1 MPTPK
6 KDTRSDGVKKLLDPK
21 WRLTTL
27 YKIRTKVPGYENMTV
42 TFAPNVPQQKLYQKI
57 EDGHKRIIVLKPR
70 KLGTTTGT
78 VLYLLD
84 KAMYSPNQM
93 CRTIAH
99 RKQTVTELFQDIVRF
114 AFDRIPPEL
123 RPEIRYSTRSEL
135 DFANI
140 GSKYSIDVEARG
152 LTPTFLHLSEVAYVD
167 DEMKLQDTIESVPLT
182 ATIIAESTANGRG
195 NWFEKTF
202 MRAWEIQK
210 AGGVPDWTPMFFAW
224 FEDPSNIMKAYD
236 GCKLFYPDECAQ
248 LKSRF
253 NLTDDQV
260 LWWDRKKNGLRERMS
275 ELYPSTPEEAFLFST
290 GRVYD
295 KEFSHELNVIPAG
308 MYTPTNNF
316 KVSMDYGQT
325 NPMVFQFWDQDYD
338 GNHILFKEF
347 YKQECPIEDA
357 AAWLKSQGVTK
368 VHYADPSIF
377 SNTQVSVMHKP
388 GQKHRYS
395 IADEFKRHG
404 IALQRAQNDVL
415 AGIQRVKEYLRF
427 DPEHPH
433 PFKTDEVGR
442 VVKGSPRIFITED
455 CTETLREFSRYRWP
469 KNASGNLNQSAYET
483 PIKADDHAM
492 DAMRYYIL
500 SHAKPLSV
508 ADEDVERNTPAY
520 FMKIGKNH
528 RKKSLGDAY

>member
-1 MPTPK
+1 MPGKQNAQTE
-6 KDTRSDGVKKLLDPK
+6 GMAKLMNPK

-27 YKIRTKVPGYENMTV
+27 YKIRTKVPGFENMTV
-42 TFAPNVPQQKLYQKI
+42 TFAPNTPQRQIYSLM
-57 EDGHKRIIVLKPR
+57 ESGHKRIIVLKPR
-70 KLGTTTGT
+70 KLGTTTAT

-135 DFANI
+135 DFANT

-152 LTPTFLHLSEVAYVD
+152 LTPTYLHLSEVAYYE

-202 MRAWEIQK
+202 MDAWEQK
-210 AGGVPDWTPMFFAW
+210 LKGGTPTWTPVFFAW
-224 FEDPSNIMKAYD
+224 FEDPSNVMQWYD

-248 LKSRF
+248 LKAKY
-253 NLTDDQV
+253 NLTNDQI
-260 LWWDRKKNGLRERMS
+260 LWWDRKKKNLRERMG
-275 ELYPSTPEEAFLFST
+275 ELYPSSPDEAFLFST

-295 KEFSHELNVIPAG
+295 KEFSEELNVIPAG
-308 MYTPTNNF
+308 YEPSPNF

-325 NPMVFQFWDQDYD
+325 NPMVFHFWDQDYD

-347 YKQECPIEDA
+347 YRRECPIEDA
-357 AAWLKSQGVTK
+357 AAWLKAQGVTK
-368 VHYADPSIF
+368 VHFADPSIF
-377 SNTQVSVMHKP
+377 ANNQVSVVHSP
-388 GQKHRYS
+388 GQPHRHS

-404 IALQRAQNDVL
+404 ITLLRAQNDVL

-427 DPEHPH
+427 DEEHLH
-433 PFKTDEVGR
+433 PFKTDELGR
-442 VVKGSPRIFITED
+442 PAKGSPRIFITDD
-455 CTETLREFSRYRWP
+455 CQNTLDEFTKYRWP
-469 KNASGNLNQSAYET
+469 KNAAGNLNQSAYET
-483 PIKADDHAM
+483 PMKSDDHAM

-500 SHAKPLSV
+500 SHAKPLSTQPNPP
-508 ADEDVERNTPAY
+508 ERNTPAY
-520 FMKIGKNH
+520 FMERAKN
-528 RKKSLGDAY
+528 RRRRNGRAEAY